1 MRGPQ
6 FCDGATMLD
15 WNDLRHFL
23 ALAREGSTIAA
34 ARVLG
39 VNQSTVQRRL
49 AALEES
55 LGQPLVA
62 RTPAGYVLTP
72 FGNALLP
79 YAETVATSVRELE
92 RHAEHASNSVETR
105 LRVTCPEPIL
115 ARLMPL
121 IERFQVSH
129 PQLRVELVTSD
140 RYLDLHKGDADVAFR
155 SGDTD
160 ADLVGRKIADSIWA
174 VYASTAYRNRN
185 GRPASLDEID
195 KHAVVTFDQSLAKH
209 RVVEWLTAI
218 APNAAVMAQANSV
231 LGLLQAARAGA
242 GIAPLP
248 ANIADADPS
257 LVRIFGPVP
266 ELARSWKI
274 LATRSLRR
282 TARVSMLF
290 DFVAAEREAVRSIFG

>member
-92 RHAEHASNSVETR
+92 RHAAHASNSVETR

-121 IERFQVSH
+121 IERFQASH
-129 PQLRVELVTSD
+129 PQLQVELVTSD

-155 SGDTD
+155 SGNTD

-174 VYASTAYRNRN
+174 VYASQAYLDRN
-185 GRPASLDEID
+185 GRPASLDDID

-209 RVVEWLTAI
+209 RIVEWLTAI
-218 APNAAVMAQANSV
+218 APHATIAAQANSV
-231 LGLLQAARAGA
+231 LGLLQATRSGA

-274 LATRSLRR
+274 LTTRALRG
-282 TARVSMLF
+282 TARVSVLF
-290 DFVAAEREAVRSIFG
+290 DFIAAEREAVRSIFG

>member
-1 MRGPQ
+1 
-6 FCDGATMLD
+6 MLD

-23 ALAREGSTIAA
+23 ALARDGSTIAA
-34 ARVLG
+34 ARALG

-49 AALEES
+49 AALEKS

-92 RHAEHASNSVETR
+92 RHAAQASDSAETR

-115 ARLMPL
+115 ARVMPL
-121 IERFQVSH
+121 IERFQSSH

-174 VYASTAYRNRN
+174 VYASQAYLDRN

-195 KHAVVTFDQSLAKH
+195 EHAVVTFDQSLAKH

-218 APNAAVMAQANSV
+218 APNATVAAQANSV
-231 LGLLQAARAGA
+231 LGLLQAARSGA

-274 LATRSLRR
+274 LTTKALRR
-282 TARVSMLF
+282 TARVSTLF
-290 DFVAAEREAVRSIFG
+290 DFIAAEREAVRSIFG